1 MNNITQEQ
9 LDDHM
14 SLLREKVFQVNN
26 KWPHFKQLLNS
37 IVTISSNLDDGST
50 VISLERGLLYGG
62 YSLIAPFFYR
72 QNFIS
77 IDCSPKS
84 ANKRGSYNKK
94 LIEDQRFLKV
104 KSSSR
109 CQIDEIELDAQER
122 MEKSL
127 VSLKGQFSKIRTGR
141 AHPSLLDG
149 IMVPYYGV
157 DTPLKQVANV
167 VAEDSRTLAL
177 TVFDK
182 SAIQAV
188 EKAIMQSDLGL
199 NPMSAGG
206 SIRIPLPPLTEE
218 RRKDL
223 IRVVRNEAEGGRVAI
238 RNIRRDANGDIK
250 DLLKEKEIS
259 EDESRAAEEN
269 IQSITNDFIKKVDSM
284 LADKEKE
291 LMEV

>member
-1 MNNITQEQ
+1 M
-9 LDDHM
+9 
-14 SLLREKVFQVNN
+14 
-26 KWPHFKQLLNS
+26 
-37 IVTISSNLDDGST
+37 
-50 VISLERGLLYGG
+50 
-62 YSLIAPFFYR
+62 
-72 QNFIS
+72 
-77 IDCSPKS
+77 
-84 ANKRGSYNKK
+84 
-94 LIEDQRFLKV
+94 
-104 KSSSR
+104 
-109 CQIDEIELDAQER
+109 IDEIEMDAQER
-122 MEKSL
+122 MEKSI
-127 VSLKGQFSKIRTGR
+127 SALKSQLSKIRTGR

-199 NPMSAGG
+199 NPMSAGAA
-206 SIRIPLPPLTEE
+206 IRIPLPPLTEE

-238 RNIRRDANGDIK
+238 RNIRRDANSDIK

-269 IQSITNDFIKKVDSM
+269 IQTLTNEFIKRVDAM